1 MMKPDITLAEVLYEK
16 QQADY
21 EKRKSM
27 FKDISDFDQKR
38 RNMQMNQAILKFA
51 LKKQGGGDMIPPTT
65 PFSQFPKNGAPL
77 PFNRPIQPTPG

>member
-1 MMKPDITLAEVLYEK
+1 
-16 QQADY
+16 
-21 EKRKSM
+21 
-27 FKDISDFDQKR
+27 
-38 RNMQMNQAILKFA
+38 MQMNQAILKFA

>member
-21 EKRKSM
+21 EKRKNM

-65 PFSQFPKNGAPL
+65 PFSQFPKNGVPL